1 MKQVISL
8 IVATS
13 MLMPTVVSAH
23 SGGTDSNGC
32 HSGSQPYH
40 CHNSKSEDLDIN
52 WEGVAIGVLLLW
64 GLTYFTRD
72 KTEKNYFL
80 NKETDNAS
88 GSLYFLPHADIDQG
102 LNPSIGLKLGVDF

>member
-32 HSGSQPYH
+32 HAGSQPYH
-40 CHNSKSEDLDIN
+40 CHSSKSDDLN
-52 WEGVAIGVLLLW
+52 WEAMAIGVLLLW
-64 GLTYFTRD
+64 GLTYFTKD
-72 KTEKNYFL
+72 KPDKNYFL
-80 NKETDNAS
+80 NKETDDAS
-88 GSLYFLPHADIDQG
+88 GRFYFLPHADVDEG